1 MISLENFSQ
10 DKYSLSSLKLTFDSI
25 IDCPKC
31 LETNNYD
38 TTDRFNIQFNDLPS
52 LNIMSPVSNIPH
64 LTDLDVDLDMP
75 SDHNFNYYSPH
86 DFHGN
91 HDTVFSLEISISISA
106 EVIGDI
112 KKLSGEEDFK

>member
-1 MISLENFSQ
+1 M
-10 DKYSLSSLKLTFDSI
+10 
-25 IDCPKC
+25 DCPKC

-64 LTDLDVDLDMP
+64 LTDLDVDLNMP

-86 DFHGN
+86 DFHSN
-91 HDTVFSLEISISISA
+91 HDIIECSSNPQSFSALNCNIRSLA
-106 EVIGDI
+106 DVI
-112 KKLSGEEDFK
+112 